1 MVKLTTH
8 IGDNIVPITF
18 DTPLTGDY
26 AVAVTLEMPKGLES
40 WGWAQIA
47 QMVYDKTSSG
57 FKVDLCHMNNNYQ
70 NVSVVLNWVA
80 LPV

>member
-1 MVKLTTH
+1 MH
-8 IGDNIVPITF
+8 ITF